1 MLEKRRPPACLGGA
15 VLNKFT
21 QSLLIM
27 IHHGCPAAAAFL
39 VYHSATHY
47 NSHHSLII
55 QQLYVLVNLLPGF
68 VLQLQQI
75 HHHQVCLSLVDYSW
89 TLY

>member
-1 MLEKRRPPACLGGA
+1 
-15 VLNKFT
+15 
-21 QSLLIM
+21 M
-27 IHHGCPAAAAFL
+27 IHHGCPAAAAAFL
-39 VYHSATHY
+39 VYHCATHY

-89 TLY
+89 ALH